1 MCYEK
6 ISSDPIPLYRV
17 KTYSGYMI
25 WDGRNSID
33 EHCVK
38 QGDIITLDLEDIEGK

>member
-1 MCYEK
+1 MYYEK
-6 ISSDPIPLYRV
+6 ISNDPIPLYRV

-33 EHCVK
+33 EHCVE
-38 QGDIITLDLEDIEGK
+38 QGDIITIDLEDLEGK

>member
-1 MCYEK
+1 MDYEK
-6 ISSDPIPLYRV
+6 ISNDPIPLYRV

-33 EHCVK
+33 EHCVG
-38 QGDIITLDLEDIEGK
+38 QGEIITLDLEEFKGE

>member
-1 MCYEK
+1 MYYKK

-33 EHCVK
+33 EHFVG
-38 QGDIITLDLEDIEGK
+38 QGEVITLDLEEIEGK